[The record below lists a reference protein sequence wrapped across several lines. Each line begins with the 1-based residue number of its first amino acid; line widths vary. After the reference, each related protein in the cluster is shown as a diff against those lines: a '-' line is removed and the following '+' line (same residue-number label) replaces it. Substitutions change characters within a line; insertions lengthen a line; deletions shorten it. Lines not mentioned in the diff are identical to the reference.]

1 MKHKVVTIIL
11 IAIAVGL
18 LAGGIAAY
26 HTERGKAWAA
36 QVAETSRQNTVER
49 LRQQRVQQEYDRLN
63 TECKAGQASWDG
75 QTAVYK
81 KTHARPVCDLQLV
94 Q

>member
-11 IAIAVGL
+11 IVIAVGL
-18 LAGGIAAY
+18 LAGGVAAY
-26 HTERGKAWAA
+26 HTERGRAWAA
-36 QVAETSRQNTVER
+36 QVAQTTRQNTVEQ
-49 LRQQRVQQEYDRLN
+49 LRKQRVQQEYDSLN
-63 TECKAGQASWDG
+63 AQCHAGQASYDG

-81 KTHARPVCDLQLV
+81 KAHARPVCDLQLV